1 MLQGDHLS
9 VSRAIRDTAREPCN
23 LYADKKM
30 NPSPCILNPA
40 WCNVHLIGIPILCPF
55 NNN

>member
-9 VSRAIRDTAREPCN
+9 VSRAIRDAAREPCN

-30 NPSPCILNPA
+30 NPSPCISNPGG
-40 WCNVHLIGIPILCPF
+40 CNAHLIGIPVLYHF